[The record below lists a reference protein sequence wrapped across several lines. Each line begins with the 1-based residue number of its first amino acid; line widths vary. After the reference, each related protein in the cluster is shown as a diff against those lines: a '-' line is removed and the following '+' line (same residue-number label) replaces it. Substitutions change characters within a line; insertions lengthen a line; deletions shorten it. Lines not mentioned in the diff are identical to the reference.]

1 MNFETE
7 AIRVQLDNALH
18 REHSVPLFMTSS
30 FTFADAEE
38 ARAMFNDEIS
48 GNIYSRY
55 SNPNTDEFI
64 TKLCRLEG
72 AEDGISTATGM
83 SAMFTSIAALLNHG
97 DHVLASRAIFGS
109 THQLFTKIFPKWG
122 IEHSYFNI
130 H

>member
-1 MNFETE
+1 MNFETD
-7 AIRVQLDNALH
+7 AIRTQVDNALN
-18 REHSVPLFMTSS
+18 REHSVPIYLTSS

-64 TKLCRLEG
+64 TKMCHMEG

-83 SAMFTSIAALLNHG
+83 SAMFTSMAAILQKG
-97 DHVLASRAIFGS
+97 DHVFVPLHVRSVWLG
-109 THQLFTKIFPKWG
+109 L
-122 IEHSYFNI
+122 
-130 H
+130 